1 MPTYAPPLDDM
12 NFLLREVFEFDR
24 QMAERP
30 DAEPVD
36 SDIAAEILAEAGRFC
51 AEIIQPLNLS
61 GDAEGCRLENGVVST
76 PRGFREAYDA
86 FVKGGWNGLS
96 ASPAFGGQ
104 GLPVTVQVLVD
115 EMLSSANLSFGLFPG
130 LTRGAA
136 EAIAHHAS
144 DELKNLYL
152 PKLVSGEWT
161 GVMALTEGS
170 AGTDLGIMT
179 TRAAEQDDGSYRI
192 TGNKI
197 FISSGD
203 HDLADNVIHLVLAR
217 LADAPKGVKGI
228 SLFLVPKYLP
238 REDGMPGA
246 RNDLSVGSLE
256 HKMGIHAQPTC
267 VMNYDGATGWLVG
280 ERHCGLT
287 AMFTMMNLERLF
299 VGIQGLGIGEVAYQN
314 ASAYAKERLQGRSLD
329 GTRSPVAIVEHP
341 DVRKMLLTA
350 RAYNEGGRAL
360 AVWTALQMDKAAGE
374 TGPRADD
381 GTARLIGL
389 LTPVIKA
396 ALTDFG
402 LEAAVL
408 SQQVFGGH
416 GYVREW
422 GMEQF
427 VRDVRITQ
435 IYEGTNGVQAMD
447 LVGRK
452 LAMEGGRLPHRFFD
466 LVAGELAVAR
476 VTFGAEP
483 IVVPVSEALDRLRRV
498 TERLQ
503 TQAVGPAEIGAAATD
518 YLRLFALVSLG
529 WMWARMA
536 AQALAAGEE
545 AKPLHR
551 NKIAVARFFIDRVL
565 PQTLALEA
573 SLSAGAAP
581 LMELHDA
588 AF

>member
-1 MPTYAPPLDDM
+1 MPTYVPPLDDM
-12 NFLLREVFEFDR
+12 NFLLKEVFEFDR

-30 DAEPVD
+30 EADVID
-36 SDIAAEILAEAGRFC
+36 SDVAAEVLAEAGRFC
-51 AEIIQPLNLS
+51 TDIIQPLNLS
-61 GDAEGCRLENGVVST
+61 GDAEGCRLENGVVTT
-76 PRGFREAYDA
+76 PKGFRKAYDA
-86 FVKGGWNGLS
+86 FVEGGWNGLS
-96 ASPAFGGQ
+96 ASPEHGGQ
-104 GLPVTVQVLVD
+104 GLPVTLQVLVD

-144 DELKNLYL
+144 DELKALYL

-161 GVMALTEGS
+161 GVMALTEAS
-170 AGTDLGIMT
+170 SGTDLGIMT

-203 HDLADNVIHLVLAR
+203 HDLTANVVHLVLAR

-228 SLFLVPKYLP
+228 SLFLVPKFLP
-238 REDGMPGA
+238 NEDGSPGP

-267 VMNYDGATGWLVG
+267 VMNYDGAVGWLVG
-280 ERHCGLT
+280 ERHSGLN
-287 AMFTMMNLERLF
+287 AMFVMMNLERLF
-299 VGIQGLGIGEVAYQN
+299 VGIQGLGVGEVAYQN
-314 ASAYAKERLQGRSLD
+314 AAAYAKERLQGRSLD
-329 GTRSPVAIVEHP
+329 GTRSPVPIVEHP

-360 AVWTALQMDKAAGE
+360 AVWTALQMDKASGE
-374 TGPRADD
+374 SGPVVD
-381 GTARLIGL
+381 GGTTRLVGL

-402 LEAAVL
+402 LEAAVQ

-452 LAMEGGRLPHRFFD
+452 IGMEGGRLPHRFFD
-466 LVAGELAVAR
+466 LIASELAMAR
-476 VTFGAEP
+476 ATSGAEA
-483 IVVPVSEALDRLRRV
+483 IVAPVSEALDRLRRA

-503 TQAVGPAEIGAAATD
+503 AQTVHPAEIGAAATD
-518 YLRLFALVSLG
+518 YLRMFALVSFG

-536 AQALAAGEE
+536 AQALAAGDD
-545 AKPLHR
+545 ARPFHH
-551 NKIAVARFFIDRVL
+551 NKVAVARFFVDRVL

-573 SLSAGAAP
+573 SLAAGAAP
-581 LMELHDA
+581 LMELQDA

>member
-12 NFLLREVFEFDR
+12 IFLLREVFEFDR

-30 DAEPVD
+30 GADAID
-36 SDIAAEILAEAGRFC
+36 SEIAAEVLAEAGRFC
-51 AEIIQPLNLS
+51 TDIIQPLNLS
-61 GDAEGCRLENGVVST
+61 GDAEGCRLENGVVTT
-76 PRGFREAYDA
+76 PRGFRKAYDA
-86 FVKGGWNGLS
+86 FVEGGWNGLS
-96 ASPAFGGQ
+96 ASPDHGGQ
-104 GLPVTVQVLVD
+104 GLPVTMQVLVD

-144 DELKNLYL
+144 DELKALYL

-161 GVMALTEGS
+161 GVMALTEAS
-170 AGTDLGIMT
+170 SGTDLGIMT

-203 HDLADNVIHLVLAR
+203 HDLTANVVHLVLAR

-228 SLFLVPKYLP
+228 SLFLVPKFLP
-238 REDGMPGA
+238 NEDGSPGP

-267 VMNYDGATGWLVG
+267 VMNYDGAVGWLVG
-280 ERHCGLT
+280 ERHSGLN
-287 AMFTMMNLERLF
+287 AMFVMMNLERLF
-299 VGIQGLGIGEVAYQN
+299 VGIQGLGVGEVAYQN
-314 ASAYAKERLQGRSLD
+314 AAAYAKERLQGRSLD
-329 GTRSPVAIVEHP
+329 GTRSPVPIVEHP

-374 TGPRADD
+374 SGPVVD
-381 GTARLIGL
+381 GGTTRLVGL
-389 LTPVIKA
+389 MTPVIKA

-402 LEAAVL
+402 LEAAVQ

-452 LAMEGGRLPHRFFD
+452 LGMEGGRLPHRFFD
-466 LVAGELAVAR
+466 LIASELA
-476 VTFGAEP
+476 
-483 IVVPVSEALDRLRRV
+483 
-498 TERLQ
+498 
-503 TQAVGPAEIGAAATD
+503 
-518 YLRLFALVSLG
+518 
-529 WMWARMA
+529 MA
-536 AQALAAGEE
+536 AQALAASDQ
-545 AKPLHR
+545 ARPFHR
-551 NKIAVARFFIDRVL
+551 NKVAVARFFVDRVL

-573 SLSAGAAP
+573 TLAAGAAP
-581 LMELHDA
+581 LMELQDA

>member
-30 DAEPVD
+30 HGESIDADTVGEV
-36 SDIAAEILAEAGRFC
+36 LAEAGRFC
-51 AEIIQPLNLS
+51 AEIVQPLNLS
-61 GDAEGCRLENGVVST
+61 GDAEGCRLENGVVTT
-76 PRGFREAYDA
+76 PKGFRKAYDA
-86 FVKGGWNGLS
+86 FVEGGWNGLS
-96 ASPAFGGQ
+96 ASPDHGGQ

-136 EAIAHHAS
+136 EAIACHAS
-144 DELKNLYL
+144 EELKALYL

-161 GVMALTEGS
+161 GVMALTEAS
-170 AGTDLGIMT
+170 SGTDLGIMT
-179 TRAAEQDDGSYRI
+179 TRAVEQGDGSYRI

-203 HDLADNVIHLVLAR
+203 HDLTGNVVHLVLAR

-228 SLFLVPKYLP
+228 SLFLVPKFLP
-238 REDGMPGA
+238 DENGSLGP

-267 VMNYDGATGWLVG
+267 VMNYDGALGWLVG
-280 ERHCGLT
+280 ERHSGLN
-287 AMFTMMNLERLF
+287 AMFVMMNLERLF
-299 VGIQGLGIGEVAYQN
+299 VGIQGLGVGEVAYQN
-314 ASAYAKERLQGRSLD
+314 AAAYAKDRLQGRSLD
-329 GTRSPVAIVEHP
+329 GTRSPVPIVEHP

-350 RAYNEGGRAL
+350 RAFNEGGRAL

-374 TGPRADD
+374 GGPVVD
-381 GTARLIGL
+381 GGTTRLVGL
-389 LTPVIKA
+389 MTPVIKA

-402 LEAAVL
+402 LEAAVQ

-466 LVAGELAVAR
+466 LVGGELAMAR
-476 VTFGAEP
+476 ETAGAEP
-483 IVVPVSEALDRLRRV
+483 IVAPVADALDRLRQV

-503 TQAVGPAEIGAAATD
+503 AQAAQPAEIGAAATD
-518 YLRLFALVSLG
+518 YLRMFALVSFG

-536 AQALAAGEE
+536 AQALAAGGE
-545 AKPLHR
+545 ARPLHH
-551 NKIAVARFFIDRVL
+551 NKVAVARFFVDRLL

-573 SLSAGAAP
+573 GLAAGAAP
-581 LMELHDA
+581 LMELQDA

>member
-1 MPTYAPPLDDM
+1 MPTYVPPLDDM
-12 NFLLREVFEFDR
+12 NFLLKEVFEFDR

-30 DAEPVD
+30 EADAID
-36 SDIAAEILAEAGRFC
+36 SDVAAEVLAEAGRFC
-51 AEIIQPLNLS
+51 TDIIQPLNLS
-61 GDAEGCRLENGVVST
+61 GDAEGCRLENGVVTT
-76 PRGFREAYDA
+76 PKGFRKAYDA
-86 FVKGGWNGLS
+86 FVEGGWNGLS
-96 ASPAFGGQ
+96 ASPEHGGQ
-104 GLPVTVQVLVD
+104 GLPVTLQVLVD

-144 DELKNLYL
+144 DELKALYL

-161 GVMALTEGS
+161 GVMALTEAS
-170 AGTDLGIMT
+170 SGTDLGIMT

-203 HDLADNVIHLVLAR
+203 HDLTANVVHLVLAR

-228 SLFLVPKYLP
+228 SLFLVPKFLP
-238 REDGMPGA
+238 NEDGSPGP

-267 VMNYDGATGWLVG
+267 VMNYDGAVGWLVG
-280 ERHCGLT
+280 ERHSGLN
-287 AMFTMMNLERLF
+287 AMFVMMNLERLF
-299 VGIQGLGIGEVAYQN
+299 VGIQGLGVGEVAYQN
-314 ASAYAKERLQGRSLD
+314 AAAYAKERLQGRSLD
-329 GTRSPVAIVEHP
+329 GTRSPVPIVEHP

-360 AVWTALQMDKAAGE
+360 AVWTALQMDKASGE
-374 TGPRADD
+374 SGPVVD
-381 GTARLIGL
+381 GGTTRLVGL

-402 LEAAVL
+402 LEAAVQ

-452 LAMEGGRLPHRFFD
+452 IGMEGGRLPHRFFD
-466 LVAGELAVAR
+466 LIASELAMAR
-476 VTFGAEP
+476 ATSGAEA
-483 IVVPVSEALDRLRRV
+483 IVAPVSEALDRLRRA

-503 TQAVGPAEIGAAATD
+503 AQTVHPAEIGAAATD
-518 YLRLFALVSLG
+518 YLRMFALVSFG

-536 AQALAAGEE
+536 AQALAAGDD
-545 AKPLHR
+545 ARPFHH
-551 NKIAVARFFIDRVL
+551 NKVAVARFFVDRVL

-573 SLSAGAAP
+573 SLAAGAAP
-581 LMELHDA
+581 LMELQDA